1 MMLQLYTDAHN
12 DAINSLAFHSS
23 GRYLTTA
30 SSDSTLKIFDLR
42 KGTLM
47 YSLYGHEGGVQAVN
61 LAKTA
66 LYLQAGVLTE
76 I

>member
-61 LAKTA
+61 FSKDGTLFAS
-66 LYLQAGVLTE
+66 GGSD
-76 I
+76 